1 MTHPGT
7 DATETA
13 MPAGRGRAARAIALA
28 AALAAGLAL
37 AGAPVGAQQSGDSAT
52 VPVQTEAAPA
62 ASQAPDQSAPDKAV
76 PDTPPPADAV
86 VQPTARPLDMPIDRR
101 QDRNGGSEPPR
112 PADAD
117 TAAPA
122 APAPSAGT
130 QGTDAPQPETA
141 PASAPEAAPAGGEVD
156 AELRTTTPLAIPM
169 AELRKKLEAWERN
182 LNQMT
187 AALQREG
194 LTNRDLNELQGNLE
208 VLRLDTLQTQ
218 KSISPAVD
226 ALNARIQ
233 QLAPAED
240 ETVESREVKENRTE
254 LEKERAQLEGL
265 VKQIGVATL
274 RAEEL
279 VAAVNDRKRTL
290 FARRLFERERSIA
303 DPTLW
308 LNALNDLPAALGS
321 LALLAVDWWGLLK
334 AQIGEVAGIV
344 LIAMGGLIL
353 TVVAVFHRLLLR
365 KSKRMA
371 MTEEPPLLK
380 KVWAALVVMLVNMM
394 LPLIGVGAFF
404 GIIEAIGASPD
415 RIDNFSWTIIFTV
428 LTLSAT
434 HGLTRA
440 ILAPGRPN
448 WRMVP
453 LTDGAVDRLIILIF
467 SIAVMLAANVLL
479 DGIAR
484 NLFAPISLTLLVH
497 GSFAVVYHLLILS
510 SVRIVARGRIA
521 SGADDQASAGR
532 FWSWFIP
539 LVTLASIAGLFGT
552 MLGFI
557 AFGWF
562 VAIQIIWTV
571 TVLSLL
577 HLLLIFVDE
586 TLTTGLRNAAAARIE
601 AGDNLVS
608 QARSEQVGVVLS
620 GLFRIILMGLA
631 AVLILTPWGVQSTKL
646 LGSLEAVFFG
656 IQVGDVTFSLSAVLI
671 ALGIFLTGYAFTRSI
686 QSWMENR
693 LLPSTSLDI
702 GLKTSIKT
710 AVGYV
715 GVIVAGMI
723 AFSYIGLDLQNI
735 AIVAG
740 ALSVG
745 IGFGLQSI
753 VNNFVSGLI
762 LLAERPIKVGDW
774 IVVGSEQ
781 GFVKRIN
788 VRATEIETFDRAAV
802 IVPNSDLISG
812 VVKNWMHNDVT
823 GRIIVPVGVAYGSD
837 PDQVRE
843 ILMEC
848 AREQKMILAYP
859 APSVFFMNFGDSS
872 LDFELRCYVSDV
884 GYLLG
889 TASDLRYDIYRRFG
903 EAGVEI
909 PFPQRDINLRDMD
922 RLEKLMDKRKAG
934 RAKPKTAD
942 TPRDDRP
949 SYADIDP
956 NDADGDD

>member
-13 MPAGRGRAARAIALA
+13 TPAGRAARAIALA
-28 AALAAGLAL
+28 AALVAGLAL
-37 AGAPVGAQQSGDSAT
+37 AAAPVRAQQSGNAPT
-52 VPVQTEAAPA
+52 TPAQAETAPAQTETAPA
-62 ASQAPDQSAPDKAV
+62 ASPKPDKSTA
-76 PDTPPPADAV
+76 DTPAPRDAV
-86 VQPTARPLDMPIDRR
+86 VQPTARPLDMPIDRPGPSAPPEVSA
-101 QDRNGGSEPPR
+101 DSEVVPVAPD
-112 PADAD
+112 ADAD
-117 TAAPA
+117 AANAEDKGEDAGQAAPPPTPA
-122 APAPSAGT
+122 APVADDG
-130 QGTDAPQPETA
+130 
-141 PASAPEAAPAGGEVD
+141 V
-156 AELRTTTPLAIPM
+156 LTTTPLAIPK
-169 AELRKKLEAWERN
+169 AEIRKRLDAWERN

-187 AALQREG
+187 ATLQREG
-194 LTNRDLNELQGNLE
+194 LTNRDLNQLQDNLE
-208 VLRLDTLQTQ
+208 DLRLRTLETQ
-218 KSISPAVD
+218 QSVSPAVD
-226 ALNARIQ
+226 ALNARIE
-233 QLAPAED
+233 QLAPAKD
-240 ETVESREVKENRTE
+240 DTVESEEVKENRIA
-254 LEKERAQLEGL
+254 LENERAQLEGL

-279 VAAVNDRKRTL
+279 LAAVNNRKRTL
-290 FARRLFERERSIA
+290 FARRLFERERSVA

-308 LNALNDLPAALGS
+308 LNAINDLPAALNS
-321 LALLAVDWWGLLK
+321 LGLLAADWWGLLK
-334 AQIGEVAGIV
+334 SRIGEIAGMV

-353 TVVAVFHRLLLR
+353 ALVAFFHRLLLQ

-371 MTEEPPLLK
+371 LTEEPPLLK
-380 KVWAALVVMLVNMM
+380 KVWAALVVLLVNMM

-440 ILAPGRPN
+440 LLAPGRPN

-467 SIAVMLAANVLL
+467 SIALMLAANVLL

-510 SVRIVARGRIA
+510 SIRIIARGRIA
-521 SGADDQASAGR
+521 TASTDDQSAPGR

-539 LVTLASIAGLFGT
+539 LFTLASIAGLIGT

-601 AGDNLVS
+601 AGDSLVS
-608 QARSEQVGVVLS
+608 QARSEQVGVILS
-620 GLFRIILMGLA
+620 GLFRIVLMGLA
-631 AVLILTPWGVQSTKL
+631 AVLILTPWGVQSTRL
-646 LGSLEAVFFG
+646 LGSLEAIFFG

-671 ALGIFLTGYAFTRSI
+671 ALGIFLVGYAFTRSI

-715 GVIVAGMI
+715 GVIIAAMI
-723 AFSYIGLDLQNI
+723 AFSYIGLNLQNI

-859 APSVFFMNFGDSS
+859 APSVFFMDFGDSS
-872 LDFELRCYVSDV
+872 LNFELRCYVSDV

-903 EAGVEI
+903 ESGIEI

-922 RLEKLMDKRKAG
+922 RLEKLMDKRKAK
-934 RAKPKTAD
+934 RAGKKPVEA
-942 TPRDDRP
+942 PRNDRP